1 MILNPT
7 TAHPTIAP
15 PTTALRTTTP
25 QTMAPPTTP
34 PPTTPP
40 TNKNDTIFVI
50 VFGVLLTITF
60 FLQIVI
66 TVYWCYKK
74 RKFCFTASN
83 IDKDTPNEVISQ
95 VIYNGLEDIKLE
107 PVMSPT
113 VNNWGCLEKTLDVF
127 ISYRRSN
134 GSQLAS
140 LLRTHLE
147 IRKVSVFLDIDK

>member
-1 MILNPT
+1 M
-7 TAHPTIAP
+7 
-15 PTTALRTTTP
+15 
-25 QTMAPPTTP
+25 
-34 PPTTPP
+34 
-40 TNKNDTIFVI
+40 
-50 VFGVLLTITF
+50 
-60 FLQIVI
+60 
-66 TVYWCYKK
+66 YYCYKK
-74 RKFCFTASN
+74 KKFCFTASN
-83 IDKDTPNEVISQ
+83 NDKDTPNEVISQ